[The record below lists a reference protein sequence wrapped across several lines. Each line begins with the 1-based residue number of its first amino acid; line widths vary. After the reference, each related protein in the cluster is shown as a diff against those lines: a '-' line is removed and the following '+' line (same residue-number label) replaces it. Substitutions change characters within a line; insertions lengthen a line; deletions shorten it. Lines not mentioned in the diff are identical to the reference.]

1 MLGKIFTFIVGFI
14 VGTLFGW
21 TLLEK
26 LIKFILEKIA
36 TGGI

>member
-1 MLGKIFTFIVGFI
+1 MIGKILCFIFGFI

-26 LIKFILEKIA
+26 LIKFILEKIV

>member
-1 MLGKIFTFIVGFI
+1 MIGKIFSFVFGFI

-26 LIKFILEKIA
+26 LIKIILEKIA

>member
-1 MLGKIFTFIVGFI
+1 MIGKIISFIFGFI

-21 TLLEK
+21 TLLER

-36 TGGI
+36 TGGT

>member
-1 MLGKIFTFIVGFI
+1 MIGKIFSFIFGFI

-21 TLLEK
+21 ALLEK
-26 LIKFILEKIA
+26 LIKLILLKIA